1 MTIVIIKDG
10 DAVTSTTAIAA
21 GTENEHAS
29 VIALVRKYQADL
41 GEFGR
46 VRFEVDPFETAGG
59 MQTREI
65 ALLTEP
71 QSTLLLTYMRNTD
84 IVRAFKK
91 KLVREFWE
99 MVQQRNQS
107 GTSLPADYI
116 GALEHLLA
124 SKRAEQLA
132 TKANAGKFLGL
143 PGYATGGLINGP
155 GTGTSDSIFAR
166 LSNGEYVMSAD
177 AVRMFG
183 TGVLDQMNAGLIPAF
198 ATGGG
203 IGETGPQLEV
213 TGPSR
218 IFNANQT
225 ASMLRGGGDSSATAE
240 EVRALRRDMESNATY
255 MAKLTKVVADGID
268 TLVNSGVQIN
278 GTVETKAVA

>member
-29 VIALVRKYQADL
+29 VIALVRKYQGDL

-46 VRFEVDPFETAGG
+46 VRFEVEPFETAGG

-91 KLVREFWE
+91 KLVREFWDL
-99 MVQQRNQS
+99 VQQRNQR
-107 GTSLPADYI
+107 GPALPADYI

-124 SKRAEQLA
+124 SKRSEQLA
-132 TKANAGKFLGL
+132 IEQRD
-143 PGYATGGLINGP
+143 YAI
-155 GTGTSDSIFAR
+155 
-166 LSNGEYVMSAD
+166 
-177 AVRMFG
+177 
-183 TGVLDQMNAGLIPAF
+183 
-198 ATGGG
+198 
-203 IGETGPQLEV
+203 
-213 TGPSR
+213 
-218 IFNANQT
+218 
-225 ASMLRGGGDSSATAE
+225 
-240 EVRALRRDMESNATY
+240 
-255 MAKLTKVVADGID
+255 
-268 TLVNSGVQIN
+268 
-278 GTVETKAVA
+278 ETKAEIGSRREATAMATASAAVRQANQLKEELGRGLRQATVAAVEKVCKRKFGKQGFRPLKNWCAENGVQAPKVHDPRYGWVRSWPAAAWADVYQIGLAVLFGADGEQA

>member
-29 VIALVRKYQADL
+29 VIALVRKYQGDL

-46 VRFEVDPFETAGG
+46 VRFEVEPFETAGG

-91 KLVREFWE
+91 KLVREFWDL
-99 MVQQRNQS
+99 VQQRNQR
-107 GTSLPADYI
+107 GPALPADYI

-124 SKRAEQLA
+124 SKRSEQLA
-132 TKANAGKFLGL
+132 IEQRD
-143 PGYATGGLINGP
+143 YAI
-155 GTGTSDSIFAR
+155 
-166 LSNGEYVMSAD
+166 
-177 AVRMFG
+177 
-183 TGVLDQMNAGLIPAF
+183 
-198 ATGGG
+198 
-203 IGETGPQLEV
+203 
-213 TGPSR
+213 
-218 IFNANQT
+218 
-225 ASMLRGGGDSSATAE
+225 
-240 EVRALRRDMESNATY
+240 
-255 MAKLTKVVADGID
+255 
-268 TLVNSGVQIN
+268 
-278 GTVETKAVA
+278 ETKAEIGSRREATAMATASAAVRQANQLKEELGRGLRQATVAAVEKVCKRKFGKQGFRPLKNWCAENGVQAPKVHDPRYGWVRSWPAAAWAAVYQIDLADLFGADGEQA

>member
-29 VIALVRKYQADL
+29 VIALVRKYQGDL

-132 TKANAGKFLGL
+132 IEERDNAVATKAEIGSRRE
-143 PGYATGGLINGP
+143 AT
-155 GTGTSDSIFAR
+155 A
-166 LSNGEYVMSAD
+166 MA
-177 AVRMFG
+177 
-183 TGVLDQMNAGLIPAF
+183 
-198 ATGGG
+198 
-203 IGETGPQLEV
+203 
-213 TGPSR
+213 
-218 IFNANQT
+218 T
-225 ASMLRGGGDSSATAE
+225 ASAAIREARQLRERLGMGVTQATIVAVEKALGREFGRSGWRPLKKWCEARTIKAPHVIHPTFGSVIAWPAGAWMDAYKIDLGD
-240 EVRALRRDMESNATY
+240 LFG
-255 MAKLTKVVADGID
+255 ADGE
-268 TLVNSGVQIN
+268 Q
-278 GTVETKAVA
+278 A